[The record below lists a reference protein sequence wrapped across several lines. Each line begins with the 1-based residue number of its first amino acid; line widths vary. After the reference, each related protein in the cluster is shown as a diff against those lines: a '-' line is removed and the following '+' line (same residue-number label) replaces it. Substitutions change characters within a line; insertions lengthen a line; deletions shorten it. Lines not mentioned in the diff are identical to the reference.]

1 MSEEELSD
9 LSELRFHNMVV
20 PESNYLVKSV
30 LNNVIKSACVGSG
43 DQAAYTLER
52 NLQQVEKLFQTFFVE
67 GDERIFLS
75 ETLLMQAKEER
86 DKKLQRILVEKSMQH
101 LITNPARV
109 KLDDVIPVLMEQA
122 NITGVLDICLR
133 QAAALHQ

>member
-52 NLQQVEKLFQTFFVE
+52 NLQQVEKLCQTFFVE
-67 GDERIFLS
+67 GDERIF
-75 ETLLMQAKEER
+75 
-86 DKKLQRILVEKSMQH
+86 
-101 LITNPARV
+101 
-109 KLDDVIPVLMEQA
+109 
-122 NITGVLDICLR
+122 
-133 QAAALHQ
+133 